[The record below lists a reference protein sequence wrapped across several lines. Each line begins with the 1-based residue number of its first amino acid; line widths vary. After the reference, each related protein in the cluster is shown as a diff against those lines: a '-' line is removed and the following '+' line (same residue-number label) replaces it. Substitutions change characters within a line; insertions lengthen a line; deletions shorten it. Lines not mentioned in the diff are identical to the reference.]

1 MIRLFAT
8 ASGAMLDFRYRVV
21 DADKAAPLFE
31 KGAKA
36 YLINEATRASLEVP
50 SSPKTGP
57 LRSGKRPETGRAY
70 FIIFSNLDRSF
81 HRGDLVSLVVG
92 NTFIPNLLVE

>member
-1 MIRLFAT
+1 MIRLFST

-36 YLINEATRASLEVP
+36 YLVNEATKESLEVP
-50 SSPKTGP
+50 SSAKTGP
-57 LRSGKRPETGRAY
+57 LRSGRTPEAGRSY
-70 FIIFSNLDRSF
+70 YMIFSNLHRNF
-81 HRGDLVSLVVG
+81 QRGDLVSLVVG
-92 NTFIPNLLVE
+92 NVLVRGLRVE